1 MTVEDL
7 IQELQLIIAANPDM
21 KSAQVV
27 QSRDAEGN
35 GYSPVDELC
44 VAKYLADDYPLQQV
58 SGQVVHPDDVDD
70 YEELID
76 VVCLW
81 PVN

>member
-21 KSAQVV
+21 RSAQVV
-27 QSRDAEGN
+27 QSKDAEGN
-35 GYSPVDELC
+35 GCSPLDELC
-44 VAKYLADDYPLQQV
+44 VAKYLADDYPLELV
-58 SGQVVHPDDVDD
+58 SGEIVHPDDVDD
-70 YEELID
+70 ELID

>member
-27 QSRDAEGN
+27 QSKDAEGN

-44 VAKYLADDYPLQQV
+44 VAKYLAENAY
-58 SGQVVHPDDVDD
+58 SGEVVDPEDD
-70 YEELID
+70 YEDLID

>member
-21 KSAQVV
+21 KFAQVV

-44 VAKYLADDYPLQQV
+44 VAKYWAETAY
-58 SGQVVHPDDVDD
+58 SGEVAHPDDVDD
-70 YEELID
+70 YSELID

>member
-27 QSRDAEGN
+27 QSKDAEGN

-44 VAKYLADDYPLQQV
+44 VAKYLAENVY
-58 SGQVVHPDDVDD
+58 SGEVVHPDDVDD
-70 YEELID
+70 HEELID

>member
-21 KSAQVV
+21 RSAQVV
-27 QSRDAEGN
+27 QSKDAEGN

-58 SGQVVHPDDVDD
+58 SGEVIHPDDADD

>member
-1 MTVEDL
+1 MTVEDF
-7 IQELQLIIAANPDM
+7 IQELQLILAANPDM

-44 VAKYLADDYPLQQV
+44 VAKYLAENTY
-58 SGQVVHPDDVDD
+58 SGEVVHPDDVDD